1 MIDGSAG
8 DGSGDSS
15 IWCMLYLAEKLDEKD
30 GDSSVVSR
38 GGARRKVTIVGGKS
52 T

>member
-1 MIDGSAG
+1 MIDGSVG
-8 DGSGDSS
+8 DGNGDSS
-15 IWCMLYLAEKLDEKD
+15 IWCMLYLAEKLDEKE

-38 GGARRKVTIVGGKS
+38 GGARRMVVIVGGKS